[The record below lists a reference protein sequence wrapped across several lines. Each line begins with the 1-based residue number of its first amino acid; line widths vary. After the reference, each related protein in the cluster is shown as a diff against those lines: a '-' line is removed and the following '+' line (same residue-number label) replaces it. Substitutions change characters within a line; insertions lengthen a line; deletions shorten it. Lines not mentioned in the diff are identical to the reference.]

1 MAIHSKKD
9 AFSSLAFSSHS
20 PPTPP
25 GTSRQ
30 MAKDAGGICAQKVEV
45 FLRLS
50 FLPFPAMASAVIRI
64 PFQWPSAKSNRAR
77 ERIGRC
83 RGWSESKVFNLVEK
97 WKRGNL
103 MMPLG
108 FQSKTFTYLA
118 RLLAGYLLIELF
130 ALMRKMPG
138 IAWSMRRKSSS
149 SDESFFMLSSRKN
162 YWNVKNW
169 GLESFE
175 SDVMSRYHTSFR
187 WTAEMKITEWMK
199 SLKSQD
205 RE

>member
-97 WKRGNL
+97 WKRRKLDDASRLSIENFYL
-103 MMPLG
+103 PR
-108 FQSKTFTYLA
+108 SLA
-118 RLLAGYLLIELF
+118 RWLPPNWTIRTNEKDARDSLKHEMKKLVFGWKLFYVELTQKLLK
-130 ALMRKMPG
+130 RKKLRARVVREWCHVE
-138 IAWSMRRKSSS
+138 IQV
-149 SDESFFMLSSRKN
+149 SDEL
-162 YWNVKNW
+162 
-169 GLESFE
+169 
-175 SDVMSRYHTSFR
+175 
-187 WTAEMKITEWMK
+187 
-199 SLKSQD
+199 LKWW
-205 RE
+205 